1 MLRFSTLRSVKMPV
15 TAWLWPLL
23 ALGFFAWTGGYFP
36 ADAVVHTGPGAV
48 MALTLVVI
56 LLGAV
61 FSSVYHAE
69 VIAKRTGEPYGTIIL
84 SVAVTVIEVALIVS
98 ILVSGEGKNATIARD
113 TVYAVVMIVCAGLVG
128 LCIFVG
134 GIRHHEQN
142 FRVTGAS
149 AYLAVL
155 LSMSTLVLILPN
167 YTQSVPGP
175 VYSTSQLIFISA
187 ITLALYGVFLYIQ
200 TVRHRDYFIMSGPWG
215 DDALSRLASAAGTAT
230 ASGAPS
236 PEPLTK
242 TPQWADVAVSS
253 VLLIV
258 ALSGVVLL
266 AKMFSTLIQVGVTS
280 VGAPDAVVGVAVAL
294 LILLPEGVAAVKA
307 ARNDELQ
314 KSINLA
320 LGSSLATIGL
330 TIPAIAILSVALN
343 QDLVLGLAPRDAL
356 LLILVLAVSIMTFA
370 TGRTNVL
377 FGFVHLVIFATFGFL
392 SFVP

>member
-1 MLRFSTLRSVKMPV
+1 MASRFAQMPV
-15 TAWLWPLL
+15 SAWLWPIL
-23 ALGFFAWTGGYFP
+23 ALSFFAWTGGVFP
-36 ADAVVHTGPGAV
+36 ATALEKLQTGLPLAAALIVV
-48 MALTLVVI
+48 

-61 FSSVYHAE
+61 FASVYHAE
-69 VIAKRTGEPYGTIIL
+69 VIAERTGEPFGTIIL

-98 ILVSGEGKNATIARD
+98 ILLSNAGENATIARD

-175 VYSTSQLIFISA
+175 IYTKSQLVFVSA
-187 ITLALYGVFLYIQ
+187 VTLALYCVFLYIQ
-200 TVRHRDYFIMSGPWG
+200 TVRHRDYFVMRGPRN
-215 DDALSRLASAAGTAT
+215 DESLSRMAMAAGTAT
-230 ASGAPS
+230 AGNATVVPKHASDRHPG
-236 PEPLTK
+236 LGH
-242 TPQWADVAVSS
+242 VAISA
-253 VLLIV
+253 VLLLV
-258 ALSGVVLL
+258 ALTGVILL
-266 AKMFSTLIQVGVTS
+266 AKMFSVVVQAGVAS
-280 VGAPDAVVGVAVAL
+280 VGAPTTVVGVAVAL
-294 LILLPEGVAAVKA
+294 LILLPEGVAAVRA

-330 TIPAIAILSVALN
+330 TIPTIATLSLILD
-343 QDLVLGLAPRDAL
+343 QDLILGLAPRDAVL
-356 LLILVLAVSIMTFA
+356 LMLVLVVSVLTFA
-370 TGRTNVL
+370 TGRTNLL
-377 FGFVHLVIFATFGFL
+377 FGFIHLVIFATFAFL